1 MILYL
6 NFEELA
12 ALSATAR
19 DALGAGA
26 SGHGVIA
33 PPRIDAEVEQFD
45 DSLSGDI
52 AVHSLAEQQRTL
64 RVVRHLLQHC
74 RNRMEQAV
82 LDEHPAAEMAVSAYF
97 TFAHLLTV
105 ERRVAVMG
113 EEMAKLVRLMTGED
127 PDSDTGRRFSFPD

>member
-6 NFEELA
+6 NFEEIA

-19 DALGAGA
+19 DVLGAGA

-33 PPRIDAEVEQFD
+33 PPRIDAEVEQFV

-52 AVHSLAEQQRTL
+52 GVHSLAEQQRAL

-74 RNRMEQAV
+74 RIRMDHEI
-82 LDEHPAAEMAVSAYF
+82 LEEHPAAETAVAAYF
-97 TFAHLLTV
+97 TFAHMLTV
-105 ERRVAVMG
+105 ERRVVVMG

>member
-19 DALGAGA
+19 EVLAAGA

-33 PPRIDAEVEQFD
+33 PPRIDAEVEQFA

-52 AVHSLAEQQRTL
+52 GVHSLAEQQRTL

-74 RNRMEQAV
+74 RITMEREI
-82 LDEHPAAEMAVSAYF
+82 LDEHHAAEVAVAAYF
-97 TFAHLLTV
+97 TFAHMLTV
-105 ERRVAVMG
+105 ERRVVVMG
-113 EEMAKLVRLMTGED
+113 EEMANLVRLMTGED